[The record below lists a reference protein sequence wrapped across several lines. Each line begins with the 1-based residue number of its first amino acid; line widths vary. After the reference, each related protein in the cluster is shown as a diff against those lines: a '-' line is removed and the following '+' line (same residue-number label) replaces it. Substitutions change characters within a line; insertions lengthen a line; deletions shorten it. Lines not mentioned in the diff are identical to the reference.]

1 MGANEDRATRRES
14 LAEREIRLAR
24 EAGHFDA
31 LPGIGKPLPGIDGEP
46 DDDWWIKEKLRRE
59 EVELELPP
67 ALAIRQAKR
76 DLLAALPAL
85 IDERDVRER
94 LEALNQRIAHV
105 NRVATSGPPSTTT
118 VIDVEAVTTTWR
130 EARPQ

>member
-1 MGANEDRATRRES
+1 
-14 LAEREIRLAR
+14 LQ
-24 EAGHFDA
+24 
-31 LPGIGKPLPGIDGEP
+31 
-46 DDDWWIKEKLRRE
+46 
-59 EVELELPP
+59 P

-118 VIDVEAVTTTWR
+118 VIDVEAVITTWR